1 MIRFVSL
8 KALCSTITSD
18 SGKAETKSKNPDLII
33 RQCAVRIFY
42 FGYTI
47 SLTKSLCLVQ
57 IVSFESLLSK
67 SVSVSECL
75 PILLFPLSIGVCISS
90 RKRKAAGLKRSAAFN
105 LETETFR
112 AFGEGSGSQR
122 DPLQNG
128 SRTAGFGQKAPF
140 PPCAGAAPS
149 DRCNSRLSHKGC
161 RAPSA
166 APWRPWT

>member
-1 MIRFVSL
+1 MIRFASL
-8 KALCSTITSD
+8 KALCSTIASD
-18 SGKAETKSKNPDLII
+18 SGKAETKSKNLDLII
-33 RQCAVRIFY
+33 RQFAVRILLFWPY
-42 FGYTI
+42 DLINEI
-47 SLTKSLCLVQ
+47 SVPGA

-75 PILLFPLSIGVCISS
+75 PILLFPLSIGACISS

-112 AFGEGSGSQR
+112 SFGEGSGSQR
-122 DPLQNG
+122 DLLQNG
-128 SRTAGFGQKAPF
+128 SRTAGFGRKVPF
-140 PPCAGAAPS
+140 PPCAGAGPS
-149 DRCNSRLSHKGC
+149 NRCNSRLSHKEC

>member
-33 RQCAVRIFY
+33 RQFAVRIFLFWLYY
-42 FGYTI
+42 FINEI
-47 SLTKSLCLVQ
+47 SVPGA

-75 PILLFPLSIGVCISS
+75 PILFFPLSIGVCLSS

-128 SRTAGFGQKAPF
+128 SRTAGFGRKVPF
-140 PPCAGAAPS
+140 PPCAGAGPS
-149 DRCNSRLSHKGC
+149 NRCNSRLSHKEC

>member
-33 RQCAVRIFY
+33 RQFAVRIFLFWLY
-42 FGYTI
+42 DLINEI
-47 SLTKSLCLVQ
+47 SVPGA

-67 SVSVSECL
+67 SVSGSECL
-75 PILLFPLSIGVCISS
+75 PILFFPLSIGVCLSS

-128 SRTAGFGQKAPF
+128 SRTAGFGRKVPF
-140 PPCAGAAPS
+140 PPCAGAGPS
-149 DRCNSRLSHKGC
+149 NRCNSRLSHKEC

>member
-1 MIRFVSL
+1 MIRFASL

-18 SGKAETKSKNPDLII
+18 FGKAETKSKNPDLII
-33 RQCAVRIFY
+33 RQFAVRIFLFWLY
-42 FGYTI
+42 DFINEI
-47 SLTKSLCLVQ
+47 SVPGA
-57 IVSFESLLSK
+57 IVSFESLRSK

-75 PILLFPLSIGVCISS
+75 PILLFPLSIGVCLSS

-128 SRTAGFGQKAPF
+128 SRTAGFGRKVPF
-140 PPCAGAAPS
+140 PPCAGAGPS
-149 DRCNSRLSHKGC
+149 NRCNSRLSHKEC
-161 RAPSA
+161 RALSA